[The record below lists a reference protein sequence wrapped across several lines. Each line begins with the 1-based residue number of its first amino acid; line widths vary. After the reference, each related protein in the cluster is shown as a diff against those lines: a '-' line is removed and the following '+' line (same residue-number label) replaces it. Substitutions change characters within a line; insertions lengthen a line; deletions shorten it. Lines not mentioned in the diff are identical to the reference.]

1 MCKLEGELAPEDDY
15 WDVVAEVAD
24 WVIEIDATARKVRY
38 AVIPTRRNAK
48 ELGAKGVQ
56 VRRCEVADDHPE
68 PELGP
73 FFQARILVRE
83 GSPTVDRARRAWL
96 GRMSNVWVFMEGFR
110 VLPYGEPTDD
120 WLGIDAALARRERSL
135 EFLSDLTGA
144 PPPAEDEGLSQRRK
158 DHYFGCVFLI
168 QEKSRHLQMLVN
180 REGFLPNDSFEA
192 LRTILRTG
200 IDLSVRHAA
209 AVKTPIRQQR
219 IPSASNRRVQVE
231 RTRFEL
237 RAAVEQAARTASEF
251 AYQARS
257 AAAIGDIPRATELI
271 VEAAKQ
277 FQAGSETHERLM
289 SERQTMQILA
299 SLGLQMTALYTK
311 CEVFSGYSE
320 HWMKHWQG
328 SESTYDS
335 RTA

>member
-1 MCKLEGELAPEDDY
+1 MVVNFDKLAGRSILSELQQRDVKSAGKKAGAEQFVCKLEGELAPEDDY

-120 WLGIDAALARRERSL
+120 WLGIDAALARRERS
-135 EFLSDLTGA
+135 
-144 PPPAEDEGLSQRRK
+144 
-158 DHYFGCVFLI
+158 
-168 QEKSRHLQMLVN
+168 
-180 REGFLPNDSFEA
+180 
-192 LRTILRTG
+192 
-200 IDLSVRHAA
+200 
-209 AVKTPIRQQR
+209 
-219 IPSASNRRVQVE
+219 
-231 RTRFEL
+231 
-237 RAAVEQAARTASEF
+237 
-251 AYQARS
+251 
-257 AAAIGDIPRATELI
+257 
-271 VEAAKQ
+271 
-277 FQAGSETHERLM
+277 
-289 SERQTMQILA
+289 
-299 SLGLQMTALYTK
+299 
-311 CEVFSGYSE
+311 
-320 HWMKHWQG
+320 
-328 SESTYDS
+328 
-335 RTA
+335 